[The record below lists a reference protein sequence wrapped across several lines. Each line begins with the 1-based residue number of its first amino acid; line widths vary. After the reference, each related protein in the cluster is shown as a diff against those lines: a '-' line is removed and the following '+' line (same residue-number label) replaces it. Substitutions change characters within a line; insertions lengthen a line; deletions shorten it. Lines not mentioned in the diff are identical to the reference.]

1 MFQHVSNFQALNT
14 YCLHFQHDFYIF
26 TRFDLATLSPLLLP
40 YLWDDDV
47 GQSSRESEQLQSV
60 LQAQSSIV
68 DDIILHTVVNVG
80 YFTDVVAAVLH
91 AEVTLEF
98 GPALQHQLQ
107 CLTVV
112 QLQVW

>member
-1 MFQHVSNFQALNT
+1 M
-14 YCLHFQHDFYIF
+14 
-26 TRFDLATLSPLLLP
+26 LAPLPPLQLTH
-40 YLWDDDV
+40 LWDDNIR
-47 GQSSRESEQLQSV
+47 QSSRQSEQFQCV

-68 DDIILHTVVNVG
+68 DDVVLHAVVNVWN
-80 YFTDVVAAVLH
+80 FTDVVAAVLH
-91 AEVTLEF
+91 AEVSLEF